1 MAEGER
7 VLPRPRKS
15 TVDML
20 AARRARLAV
29 NAVFVIHGILFA
41 SWTAHVPQVKA
52 ALDIGD
58 GQLGIALLGESVG
71 SVTAT
76 LLAGVILA
84 RFGSR
89 RVVRVG
95 AIGYCL
101 AGIGVGLSGSIAELF
116 AALAVWGLF
125 AGGLDVAMNTQA
137 INVERELG
145 RPIMGKMHG
154 SWSIGSLVGSGI
166 GVAAVALG
174 VTLTWQL
181 LALGVVTVIVALVLI
196 ERMLDDPVH
205 EPHHHTA
212 RRRRR
217 PSATLVILGTIAFA
231 GLLTEG
237 GTGNWSAVYMRD
249 TLHAQPAVA
258 GLAYTAFTLM
268 MVTVRLLGARLLR
281 RYSPRQVIS
290 VCAAIATVGLGT
302 ALVLDNPVAGIIGF
316 GLFGVGLASIIPM
329 VFSAAGNQPGL
340 AAGTAVATVSAVGW
354 IGFMVGPPLI
364 GLVAGHSSLSIAL
377 IVFPLLTGF
386 VALAAPRIRA
396 LDLAKPTAISE

>member
-7 VLPRPRKS
+7 VLPSVRKS
-15 TVDML
+15 TVDTR
-20 AARRARLAV
+20 AASRARLSV
-29 NAVFVIHGILFA
+29 NVVFVIHGILFA

-52 ALDIGD
+52 ALNIGD

-76 LLAGVILA
+76 LLAGMILA

-89 RVVRVG
+89 RVVRAT

-101 AGIGVGLSGSIAELF
+101 AGILVGLSGSIGELF

-166 GVAAVALG
+166 GVVAVAIG

-181 LALGVVTVIVALVLI
+181 LALGVVTVTIAVILI
-196 ERMLDDPVH
+196 ARLLNDPVH
-205 EPHHHTA
+205 ERHHNAT
-212 RRRRR
+212 RRRR
-217 PSATLVILGTIAFA
+217 PSAALLILGTIAFA

-258 GLAYTAFTLM
+258 GLAYTAFTLA
-268 MVTVRLLGARLLR
+268 MVTVRLAGARLLR

-290 VCAAIATVGLGT
+290 VCAAIATVGLGS
-302 ALVLDNPVAGIIGF
+302 ALVIDDPVAGIVGF
-316 GLFGVGLASIIPM
+316 GLFGIGLASIIPM

-354 IGFMVGPPLI
+354 MGFMIGPPLI

-396 LDLAKPTAISE
+396 LDLAKPAALSE

>member
-7 VLPRPRKS
+7 VLAGPAKS
-15 TVDML
+15 TVDAL

-29 NAVFVIHGILFA
+29 NAVFVIHGTLFA

-52 ALDIGD
+52 TLNIGD

-76 LLAGVILA
+76 LLAGLVLA

-89 RVVRVG
+89 RVVRVT
-95 AIGYCL
+95 AVGYCL
-101 AGIGVGLSGSIAELF
+101 AGILVGLSGSIGELF

-154 SWSIGSLVGSGI
+154 SWSIGSLAGSGI
-166 GVAAVALG
+166 GVVAVAIG

-181 LALGVVTVIVALVLI
+181 LALGVVAMAVAIILI
-196 ERMLDDPVH
+196 SRMLDDPAH
-205 EPHHHTA
+205 ERHHHAT

-217 PSATLVILGTIAFA
+217 PSAALLILGTIAFA

-258 GLAYTAFTLM
+258 GLAYTAFTLT

-290 VCAAIATVGLGT
+290 VCAAIATLGIGA
-302 ALVLDNPVAGIIGF
+302 ALVIGDPIAGIIGF

-354 IGFMVGPPLI
+354 IGFMIGPPLI
-364 GLVAGHSSLSIAL
+364 GLVAAHSSLSIAL
-377 IVFPLLTGF
+377 IVFPVLTGF

-396 LDLAKPTAISE
+396 LDLAKPTAVSE

>member
-7 VLPRPRKS
+7 VLPRVRKS
-15 TVDML
+15 TVDL
-20 AARRARLAV
+20 RAARRARLSV
-29 NAVFVIHGILFA
+29 NVVFVIHGILFA

-52 ALDIGD
+52 ALHIGD

-76 LLAGVILA
+76 LLSGMILA

-89 RVVRVG
+89 QVVRVT

-101 AGIGVGLSGSIAELF
+101 AGILVGLSGSIVELF

-166 GVAAVALG
+166 GVVAVAIG

-181 LALGVVTVIVALVLI
+181 LALGVVTVTIAVVLI
-196 ERMLDDPVH
+196 ARLLDDPVH
-205 EPHHHTA
+205 ERHHHTA
-212 RRRRR
+212 RRRR
-217 PSATLVILGTIAFA
+217 PSAALVILGIIAFA

-258 GLAYTAFTLM
+258 GLAYTAFTLA
-268 MVTVRLLGARLLR
+268 MVSVRLAGARLLR

-290 VCAAIATVGLGT
+290 VCAAIATVGLGG
-302 ALVLDNPVAGIIGF
+302 ALAIGNPVAGIIGF

-340 AAGTAVATVSAVGW
+340 TAGTAVATVSAVGW
-354 IGFMVGPPLI
+354 LGLMVGPPLI

-377 IVFPLLTGF
+377 IVCPLLTGF
-386 VALAAPRIRA
+386 VAVAAPRIRA
-396 LDLAKPTAISE
+396 LDLAKPDALSE

>member
-1 MAEGER
+1 
-7 VLPRPRKS
+7 
-15 TVDML
+15 
-20 AARRARLAV
+20 
-29 NAVFVIHGILFA
+29 
-41 SWTAHVPQVKA
+41 
-52 ALDIGD
+52 
-58 GQLGIALLGESVG
+58 
-71 SVTAT
+71 
-76 LLAGVILA
+76 
-84 RFGSR
+84 
-89 RVVRVG
+89 VG

-101 AGIGVGLSGSIAELF
+101 AGILVGLSGSIAELF

-181 LALGVVTVIVALVLI
+181 LALGVVTVIIALVLI
-196 ERMLDDPVH
+196 GRMLDDPVH
-205 EPHHHTA
+205 EHHHHTA

-290 VCAAIATVGLGT
+290 VCAAIATVGIGT
-302 ALVLDNPVAGIIGF
+302 ALVIGNPVAGIIGF

-329 VFSAAGNQPGL
+329 VFSAAGNQPDM

-396 LDLAKPTAISE
+396 LDLAKPTEISE